1 MEKLNVGLTYLLL
14 ITACS
19 EQKSVDSIEVSNGAA
34 EPLVTGLLN
43 QTIIHD
49 GGIREHLSICLRLMM
64 EALHYQW

>member
-1 MEKLNVGLTYLLL
+1 MVNLLVTNFNLRVILLMDKLNVGLTYLLL

-34 EPLVTGLLN
+34 ESLVTGLLN

-49 GGIREHLSICLRLMM
+49 GGIR
-64 EALHYQW
+64 